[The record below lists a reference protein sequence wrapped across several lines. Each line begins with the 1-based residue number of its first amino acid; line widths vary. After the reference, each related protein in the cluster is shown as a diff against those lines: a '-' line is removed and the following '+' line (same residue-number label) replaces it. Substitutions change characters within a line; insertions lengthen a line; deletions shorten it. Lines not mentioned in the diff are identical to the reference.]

1 MVLSGRGATGVAG
14 ACLKS
19 VFYDGSDQ
27 HASIRVPGPNNPG
40 FFHPQF
46 YLKSDKL
53 AKTNFQYEK
62 RQKELEKKK
71 KKEEKLK
78 RKAEKGSVDE
88 VTGEVIEDDAD
99 ESETSTD
106 SSNGA
111 TPGSTE
117 ATPS

>member
-1 MVLSGRGATGVAG
+1 MKT
-14 ACLKS
+14 
-19 VFYDGSDQ
+19 
-27 HASIRVPGPNNPG
+27 GPNSFKGICFYCILCPSYKV
-40 FFHPQF
+40 
-46 YLKSDKL
+46 YLKHLQYLLKGAKL

-88 VTGEVIEDDAD
+88 VTGEIIGDDAD
-99 ESETSTD
+99 ESGTTHDSPTD
-106 SSNGA
+106 A

-117 ATPS
+117 TTPS